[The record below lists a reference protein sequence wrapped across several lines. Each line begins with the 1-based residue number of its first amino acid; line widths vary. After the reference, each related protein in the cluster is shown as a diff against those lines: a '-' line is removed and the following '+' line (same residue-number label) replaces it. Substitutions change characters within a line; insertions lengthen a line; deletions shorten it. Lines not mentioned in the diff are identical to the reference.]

1 MNCKINCPAC
11 RGRLYLPFRQNDDED
26 VQDIICSRCLGRYAV
41 TYLEII
47 NSTFDLETLSS
58 SHPERATQYRRVY
71 RVRAF
76 NSKREIEFLEFSL
89 PSSAHSFSLSSG
101 DELILLNTIQDNA
114 IDKLIWLKNHTTGE
128 SYQFFS
134 PSSQAKIIGLKA
146 GMFVMG
152 VSLLLAYL
160 LPLSPKQLLAIALPT
175 SAGVGV
181 CVAQRQSR
189 QGKER
194 NARVATR
201 LKAEQMLL
209 KNLDSVNERL
219 QQHQQNF
226 IAERRTRDRLRQLHE
241 KMSQTDTAQFESRLL
256 VLDRGIAVLKEQLAL
271 NQNLIDGYSQVKNL
285 LEIEYETSR
294 LAEQLPNAEDFGAK
308 IFARLEELNALER
321 QKEALALDREPA
333 KLYCE

>member
-1 MNCKINCPAC
+1 
-11 RGRLYLPFRQNDDED
+11 
-26 VQDIICSRCLGRYAV
+26 
-41 TYLEII
+41 LEII
-47 NSTFDLETLSS
+47 SSTFDLEPLSS
-58 SHPERATQYRRVY
+58 SQPERATQYRRVY
-71 RVRAF
+71 RLRAF
-76 NSKREIEFLEFSL
+76 NSKREIEFLEFFL
-89 PSSAHSFSLSSG
+89 PSSAQTFSLASG
-101 DELILLNTIQDNA
+101 DELILLHTMQDNA
-114 IDKLIWLKNHTTGE
+114 IDKLIWIKNRTTGE

-134 PSSQAKIIGLKA
+134 PNSQAKAIGLKA

-160 LPLSPKQLLAIALPT
+160 LPLSPKQLLAIALPIST
-175 SAGVGV
+175 GVGV

-194 NARVATR
+194 NLKIATR

-209 KNLDSVNERL
+209 KRLESVNERL
-219 QQHQQNF
+219 QQHRQDF
-226 IAERRTRDRLRQLHE
+226 VTERRTRDRLQQLHE
-241 KMSQTDTAQFESRLL
+241 KMSQTDSAQFESRLL
-256 VLDRGIAVLKEQLAL
+256 VLDRGIAVLEEQLTL
-271 NQNLIDGYSQVKNL
+271 NQNLIDGYCQVKNL